1 MVPSPPLMGQGS
13 LPTSRPTHS
22 RVLFCCPT
30 TSLHRRSPHDR
41 LSQWVQ
47 ELHGPQ
53 WGTAVGQE
61 GGGGCGTH
69 TCGAEGHVTPARP
82 TLMGL
87 GVMGPRLGPHL
98 WGWGVCGTHTYG
110 AEGHVTPSRPIVMGL
125 GVMGA
130 RPDPHL
136 WGWGSRDPGQ
146 THSYG
151 AMGSWDHFQTHT
163 YGAGGHVT
171 LSRPTL
177 VGLGVT

>member
-1 MVPSPPLMGQGS
+1 MI
-13 LPTSRPTHS
+13 TS
-22 RVLFCCPT
+22 
-30 TSLHRRSPHDR
+30 
-41 LSQWVQ
+41 
-47 ELHGPQ
+47 
-53 WGTAVGQE
+53 
-61 GGGGCGTH
+61 
-69 TCGAEGHVTPARP
+69 RP

>member
-61 GGGGCGTH
+61 GGVGVG
-69 TCGAEGHVTPARP
+69 P

-87 GVMGPRLGPHL
+87 G
-98 WGWGVCGTHTYG
+98 
-110 AEGHVTPSRPIVMGL
+110 
-125 GVMGA
+125 
-130 RPDPHL
+130 
-136 WGWGSRDPGQ
+136 SRDPIQ
-146 THSYG
+146 THSYR

-177 VGLGVT
+177 VGLGGMGPHPDP